1 MTKTTKQPAMRNE
14 DKEMIPPGLLRMMLA
29 LAIASLLVV
38 TYAVVTDREHVGQPV
53 ASAIVS
59 ERTIIFEG
67 RGAKAVA
74 VRAEDGSMLFE
85 SENGGFV
92 TVIQNGL
99 QRARTVAKVDQG
111 LPVRLVEYE
120 NGRLTLHD
128 DATGWSAELQA
139 FGDDNKAAFERLL
152 AD

>member
-1 MTKTTKQPAMRNE
+1 MKRTTKQPALRNP
-14 DKEMIPPGLLRMMLA
+14 DQEMIPPVLLRMMLA

-38 TYAVVTDREHVGQPV
+38 AYAVVTDRDHVGQPV
-53 ASAIVS
+53 ASAIAS

-74 VRAEDGSMLFE
+74 VRAPDGTMLFE
-85 SENGGFV
+85 SENGGFI

-99 QRARTVAKVDQG
+99 QRARTVAKVDQR
-111 LPVRLVEYE
+111 LPVRLVQYE

>member
-1 MTKTTKQPAMRNE
+1 MKRTTKQPALRNP
-14 DKEMIPPGLLRMMLA
+14 DQEMIPPVLLRMMLA

-38 TYAVVTDREHVGQPV
+38 AYAVVTDRDHVGQPV
-53 ASAIVS
+53 ASAIAS

-74 VRAEDGSMLFE
+74 VRAPDGTMLFE
-85 SENGGFV
+85 SENGGFI

-99 QRARTVAKVDQG
+99 QRARTVAKVDQR
-111 LPVRLVEYE
+111 LPVRLVQYE

-152 AD
+152 AE